1 LNLSANLAVR
11 ILAGYI
17 AGSFV
22 VMEILY
28 FAVWCRPFH
37 NYWAVPT
44 PNIQCS
50 AATDH
55 LITNAVFNISSDLIM
70 LVIGFSLFIR
80 STLPFDRKLI
90 MACIFGLGIFVVLAA
105 VLNKYYSFTHP
116 FGSQW
121 TFWYVRESSTAMV
134 VANLPFCWTLLR
146 RMFKLDAFNH
156 EMSGHSV
163 PYHSSRTA
171 RGRQKTSPRHSR
183 GQGSHWKSSK
193 HGSHDSSMDIKPLPP
208 PTTTRAPELP
218 KPAKQPNWRA
228 QGVFGREDVDA
239 LAFEPWDYGR
249 EEELVPISGN
259 VSPTTGRRD
268 STGTSSPSSPG
279 GHQRLSRRIRD
290 EEAQYAL
297 QEDVGSRCHY
307 YEGPKDNEESDSSI
321 IDIKESE
328 KSRTSGDGVVSTGAV
343 NEDAPLSQGHPSEA
357 LELRELREHDVR

>member
-1 LNLSANLAVR
+1 LNLSANLAVK

-17 AGSFV
+17 AGSFA

-28 FAVWCRPFH
+28 FGVWCRPFK

-55 LITNAVFNISSDLIM
+55 LITNAVFNLSSDIIM
-70 LVIGFSLFIR
+70 LFIGFSLFIR

-90 MACIFGLGIFVVLAA
+90 LAAIFGLGIFVILAS

-146 RMFKLDAFNH
+146 RLFKLDAFH
-156 EMSGHSV
+156 QDISGHVV

-171 RGRQKTSPRHSR
+171 RARQTTSGRHSQTQN
-183 GQGSHWKSSK
+183 GNGKGSK
-193 HGSHDSSMDIKPLPP
+193 HNSHSSSMDMKPLPP
-208 PTTTRAPELP
+208 PTSPHAPTLP
-218 KPAKQPNWRA
+218 IPTKQPSWRE
-228 QGVFGREDVDA
+228 QGMFGKEDMDA
-239 LAFEPWDYGR
+239 LAFEPWDYGHDG
-249 EEELVPISGN
+249 EPLPLSGE
-259 VSPTTGRRD
+259 V
-268 STGTSSPSSPG
+268 SPSSAKQDNSAPSSPDSLKG
-279 GHQRLSRRIRD
+279 YRRQSRRIRD

-307 YEGPKDNEESDSSI
+307 YDGPKEEEESSSSI
-321 IDIKESE
+321 SEVKNSEESR
-328 KSRTSGDGVVSTGAV
+328 SSGDGAVPVQAPETTAQHSSTH
-343 NEDAPLSQGHPSEA
+343 QG
-357 LELRELREHDVR
+357 REHDAQ